1 MKSRIILIAI
11 ALLAVFLTT
20 ILLAVK
26 PMPIPRSTFKLTG
39 QAGLAFK
46 ATIKADGVEMTFSG
60 TLPTELQVTGHSIDC
75 SFRKL
80 ATGRIDYLECGHAGR
95 IRRLSWHCQPHGGVR
110 AVVYRKLLV
119 SKCVVTTF

>member
-80 ATGRIDYLECGHAGR
+80 QPDGSITLNVVTPDGSGGSVGTAE
-95 IRRLSWHCQPHGGVR
+95 PHGGVR